1 MLVRATI
8 ITPLNFKIIR
18 EIFKMEVAIQNI
30 NAEAQSFYNE
40 VMQSADL
47 TMEYL
52 LGISQPMNVKLENML
67 TLMDVI

>member
-1 MLVRATI
+1 
-8 ITPLNFKIIR
+8 
-18 EIFKMEVAIQNI
+18 MEVAIQNI